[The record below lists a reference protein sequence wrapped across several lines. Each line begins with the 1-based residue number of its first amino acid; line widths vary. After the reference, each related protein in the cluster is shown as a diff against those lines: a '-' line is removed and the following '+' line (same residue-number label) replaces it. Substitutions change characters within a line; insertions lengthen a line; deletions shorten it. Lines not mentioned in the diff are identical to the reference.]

1 MMICF
6 SELRNPFPPTAQNSK
21 SKTITEGSQSRE
33 IEMQEME
40 PSQTLNTPKTPKAAT
55 ITMEVSSASS
65 TPGLEFYPT
74 ECTSH
79 IALHF
84 I

>member
-1 MMICF
+1 MMISF

-21 SKTITEGSQSRE
+21 SKTITGGSQSRE

-40 PSQTLNTPKTPKAAT
+40 PSRTLNTPKTPKAAT